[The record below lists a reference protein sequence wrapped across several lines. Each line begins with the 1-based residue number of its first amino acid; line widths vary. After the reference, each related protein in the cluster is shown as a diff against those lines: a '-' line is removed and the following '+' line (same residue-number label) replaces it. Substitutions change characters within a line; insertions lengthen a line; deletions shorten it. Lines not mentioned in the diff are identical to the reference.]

1 MIELLSIFPVS
12 ALILAM
18 PGPTNTLLFSSSLMR
33 GFAASVPLIA
43 TELVA
48 YGIAISA
55 WGMLLQGLMAQHA
68 WIALVLKLSAALY
81 VAWLATK
88 IWRFQSS
95 PAVQPAISRRQV
107 FTTTLLNPKAF
118 LFATFVMPQNVFA
131 SPTVWAAGM
140 GAFAAAL
147 VPVSVGWCLLG
158 CSLHSG
164 RHHRPLIPAHVM
176 LRGAAI
182 ALCGFSLSIFYD
194 AIRAVA

>member
-1 MIELLSIFPVS
+1 MTELLSIFSVS
-12 ALILAM
+12 GLILAM
-18 PGPTNTLLFSSSLMR
+18 PGPTNTLLLSSSLMR

-48 YGIAISA
+48 YFVAIST
-55 WGMLLQGLMAQHA
+55 WGVLLQRLMAQHD
-68 WIALVLKLSAALY
+68 WIALVLKVLAALY

-88 IWRFQSS
+88 IWRFHSN
-95 PAVQPAISRRQV
+95 PAIQPAISGRQV

-118 LFATFVMPQNVFA
+118 LFATFVMPESVFA
-131 SPTVWAAGM
+131 SPMWWAAGM

-158 CSLHSG
+158 RSLHSG

-176 LRGAAI
+176 LRGASL

-194 AIRAVA
+194 ALRAMA

>member
-1 MIELLSIFPVS
+1 MAELLSIFPVS

-55 WGMLLQGLMAQHA
+55 WGMLLQGLMAQHP

-88 IWRFQSS
+88 LWRLHRG
-95 PAVQPAISRRQV
+95 PEVQPVISAQQV

-118 LFATFVMPQNVFA
+118 LFATFVMPESVFA
-131 SPTVWAAGM
+131 SPGVWAAGM
-140 GAFAAAL
+140 GAFTAAL

-158 CSLHSG
+158 RSLRAG
-164 RHHRPLIPAHVM
+164 RHHRPLIPAHVL
-176 LRGAAI
+176 LRSASV
-182 ALCGFSLSIFYD
+182 ALCGFSLSIIYS
-194 AIRAVA
+194 ALRATG

>member
-55 WGMLLQGLMAQHA
+55 WGMLLQSLMAQHP
-68 WIALVLKLSAALY
+68 WIALVLKFSAALY

-158 CSLHSG
+158 CSLHTG
-164 RHHRPLIPAHVM
+164 RHHRPLIPAHIM